1 MFDFFNNFIG
11 SALSDYPFIAVV
23 CSVIV
28 SSVIFFMFYTII
40 ANLFKMR

>member
-1 MFDFFNNFIG
+1 MFDFFNTFIG
-11 SALSDYPFIAVV
+11 EALSDYPFIGVV

-28 SSVIFFMFYTII
+28 SSVIFFMFYTIV